1 MNRDSS
7 LDHLLDLD
15 GQVLVIDPDGG
26 HWVRFVGTRV
36 PATEAKPHGLDY
48 SLTLHDRKGER
59 LVGFDNAH
67 PVRRTAGPGGKGQGA
82 QDHKH
87 RLKTIRPYE
96 YQDAATLISD
106 FWRDVEAVLA
116 EKGIKL

>member
-1 MNRDSS
+1 MHRDPS

-26 HWVRFVGTRV
+26 HWVRFVVTRV

-48 SLTLHDRKGER
+48 SLTLHDPKGER

-96 YQDAATLISD
+96 YQDAATLIAD